1 MCLISN
7 SSMTTGARALGA
19 RAPVVCQ
26 AAAWVGAS
34 APGGHDTVAPVGTAL
49 PRPMGTT
56 QSRPRCWRRRGR
68 SDDANHR

>member
-49 PRPMGTT
+49 PRP
-56 QSRPRCWRRRGR
+56 RCWRRRGR
-68 SDDANHR
+68 SDDASHR